1 MRKSMA
7 LVCPVVCLTD
17 GVGCVGA
24 GLALSEG
31 NEDKNDSDIDDD
43 GSDGGRRPGAISQNI
58 VSCRCRPFV
67 EVVLILTFYLGVP
80 LGFVILWYDIC
91 FLRVYMC
98 MYVIAHNRTIC
109 PCHRQHYMLLT
120 SVLPRGVSYTR
131 TTPSDPT
138 RQREHADI
146 YRGRNNDPAWLH
158 SDHRGRVRGDDL
170 CLLFRDRSWPN
181 SLAHRGR
188 NVRPQVGQRGGRV
201 EEERTR
207 HI

>member
-1 MRKSMA
+1 MDTIFIQVANKSRFQSFAEAQVDGSKNVYVRFRLLARKGEFRA
-7 LVCPVVCLTD
+7 KINGKLLVCPVVCLTD

-80 LGFVILWYDIC
+80 LGFVILWHDIC

-98 MYVIAHNRTIC
+98 MYVIALNRTIC
-109 PCHRQHYMLLT
+109 PCPRQHYMLLT
-120 SVLPRGVSYTR
+120 SVLPKGVNYTR

-138 RQREHADI
+138 RQREHTSSTLYI
-146 YRGRNNDPAWLH
+146 
-158 SDHRGRVRGDDL
+158 
-170 CLLFRDRSWPN
+170 
-181 SLAHRGR
+181 
-188 NVRPQVGQRGGRV
+188 
-201 EEERTR
+201 
-207 HI
+207 